1 MSPNDRL
8 YNFDYANN
16 FVLNECYKR
25 NITVALNTELL
36 KVEEEADGMKLA
48 TIRETDTG

>member
-1 MSPNDRL
+1 MTPNDRL

-25 NITVALNTELL
+25 KIVVALNTELL
-36 KVEEEADGMKLA
+36 KVEE
-48 TIRETDTG
+48 